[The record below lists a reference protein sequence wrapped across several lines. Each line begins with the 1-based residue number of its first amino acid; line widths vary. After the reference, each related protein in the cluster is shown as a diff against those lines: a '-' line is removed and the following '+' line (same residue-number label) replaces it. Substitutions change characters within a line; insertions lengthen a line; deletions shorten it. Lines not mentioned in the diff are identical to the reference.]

1 MTCVEEGVKEEQA
14 HVHNWVSWER
24 GGEGGEGRVG
34 GDVRRGGGEGGA
46 GTCS

>member
-1 MTCVEEGVKEEQA
+1 MTCVEEGVKAEQA

-24 GGEGGEGRVG
+24 GGEGRSGG
-34 GDVRRGGGEGGA
+34 GDGGV